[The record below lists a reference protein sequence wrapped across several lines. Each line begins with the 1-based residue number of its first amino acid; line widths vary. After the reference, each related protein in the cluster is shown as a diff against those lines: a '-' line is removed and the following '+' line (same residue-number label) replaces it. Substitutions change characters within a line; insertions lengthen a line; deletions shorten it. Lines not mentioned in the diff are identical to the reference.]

1 MRQCLQYPRRNRS
14 PPFRSKREASFVKRT
29 LNKHILRSSAHTE
42 IRFTL
47 HEERFILDTHAT
59 APVKGMP
66 H

>member
-29 LNKHILRSSAHTE
+29 LYKHILRSSAHTE

-47 HEERFILDTHAT
+47 HEERLVLYDHDT
-59 APVKGMP
+59 APAKGMP

>member
-29 LNKHILRSSAHTE
+29 LYKHILRSSAHTE
-42 IRFTL
+42 IRLTL
-47 HEERFILDTHAT
+47 DEERFILDVHAT
-59 APVKGMP
+59 ASVKGMP

>member
-29 LNKHILRSSAHTE
+29 LYIHILSSSAHTE

-47 HEERFILDTHAT
+47 HEERIILDAHAT
-59 APVKGMP
+59 AQVKGMP